1 MDIWGILNLIALFI
15 CLVSGGFLFAF
26 IFKKLPYITAVEGDL
41 SLKPKIKEAIKE
53 QAQKLNPLQNLNF
66 IAFLENSL
74 LKTRTFILKSEG
86 HVTSMIKTV
95 RERYR
100 EETTNTIF
108 SADYWDHV
116 KDMTVKKSA
125 TRKKIDVQIAPANT
139 IEKTSKSQT
148 SKTFKV

>member
-1 MDIWGILNLIALFI
+1 MDIWGILNILAFLI
-15 CLVSGGFLFAF
+15 CLASGGIVFMLVY
-26 IFKKLPYITAVEGDL
+26 KKLPYLTAVEGDL
-41 SLKPKIKEAIKE
+41 NLKPKIKEAIKE

-66 IAFLENSL
+66 IAFLENTL

-86 HVTSMIKTV
+86 HVSGLIKSV

-116 KDMTVKKSA
+116 KEMTVKKGP
-125 TRKKIDVQIAPANT
+125 TRKKIDVQIAPAST
-139 IEKTSKSQT
+139 EKPKKET